1 MTHPEPLL
9 RIRTDPFHRPKA
21 IVIGA
26 GLGGLSAA
34 MRLGAKGYQVDI
46 IDRLDRL
53 GGRGS
58 SVSQNGYRFDLG
70 PTILTVPEVFERLWS
85 ECGGTFRDDVTVK
98 PLDPYYEI
106 RWPDGSRFQIRNEE
120 AAMLAEVERM
130 FPKDRAGYLKFLQD
144 CEKRYQFGFEGL
156 GRKPMHRFWDLA
168 KEIPGFVRLRADRSV
183 YAHAAARVKDPRF
196 RMALSFHPLF
206 IGGDPRHVTSMYILV
221 SHLEKAFGVHY
232 VQGGVQALADAMGR
246 FAERQ
251 GARISLGTT
260 VDEITVKDRR
270 VTGVTLS
277 DGRHIAADIVVSNAD
292 PGWTYDKLL
301 RKAPRKRWNR
311 AKLARARWSM
321 GLFVWYF
328 GTRGTRDQWSD
339 VGHHTI
345 INGPRYRG
353 LLGDI
358 FDKVTLADDMS
369 LYLHRPSVTDPSV
382 APAGDDCFYALSP
395 VPNLKSKNP
404 VDWAQEKDVYV
415 EKMRTVLNGVIPGFS
430 EKIAAQH
437 VLTPMD
443 FESRYLSPHGAGFS
457 LEPRIFQSAW
467 FRPHNISE
475 DFDNLYLV
483 GAGTHPGAGIPSVVT
498 SSEVLTQLVPS
509 VTGARV
515 P

>member
-120 AAMLAEVERM
+120 ADMLAEVERM

-156 GRKPMHRFWDLA
+156 GRKPMHRLWDLA

-183 YAHAAARVKDPRF
+183 YAHASARVKDPRF

-260 VDEITVKDRR
+260 VDEITVKDRS
-270 VTGVTLS
+270 VTGVKLS

-404 VDWAQEKDVYV
+404 VDWAQEKDVYL

>member
-156 GRKPMHRFWDLA
+156 GRKPMHRLWDLA

-251 GARISLGTT
+251 GARICLRTT

-277 DGRHIAADIVVSNAD
+277 DGRHIAADLVVSNAD

-301 RKAPRKRWNR
+301 RKAPRKRWNN

-404 VDWAQEKDVYV
+404 VDWAQEKDVYL

>member
-120 AAMLAEVERM
+120 ADMLAEVERM

-156 GRKPMHRFWDLA
+156 GRKPMHRLWDLA

-277 DGRHIAADIVVSNAD
+277 DGRHIAADLVVSNAD

-301 RKAPRKRWNR
+301 RKAPRKRWNN

-404 VDWAQEKDVYV
+404 VDWAQEKDVYL